1 MNDEQIS
8 REMIEPYL
16 PLVRM
21 VAARLFSRIP
31 KSIDFDD
38 LVGYGVVGL
47 VESFKE
53 FNPEKKVKFTTF
65 AFYRV
70 KGAMLDGLR
79 ALDPVSRSVRKKIK
93 MIESAVDS
101 LTAVLG
107 RDPDEEEIARHVRMS
122 IDEVRLARGEAQ
134 QRQIVS
140 LEDELQQR
148 YEHISEKEPVHN
160 EQVEDKELVD
170 ILSEAIKQLDEKERL
185 VLTLYYYEGLTL
197 KEIGETVQLTESR
210 ISQLLSK
217 SVSMLRKKLE
227 YIKIEI

>member
-1 MNDEQIS
+1 MNDQQIS

-53 FNPEKKVKFTTF
+53 FDPEKKVKFTTF
-65 AFYRV
+65 AFYRI

-93 MIESAVDS
+93 IVEATVDS

-107 RDPDEEEIARHVRMS
+107 RDPDEEEVARHARMTVEE
-122 IDEVRLARGEAQ
+122 IRTARSEAQ
-134 QRQIVS
+134 QRQIVG

-148 YEHISEKEPVHN
+148 YAHITENEAAHN
-160 EQVEDKELVD
+160 EQVEDRELID
-170 ILSEAIKQLDEKERL
+170 ILSEAIKHLEEKERL

-217 SVSMLRKKLE
+217 SVSVLRKKLD